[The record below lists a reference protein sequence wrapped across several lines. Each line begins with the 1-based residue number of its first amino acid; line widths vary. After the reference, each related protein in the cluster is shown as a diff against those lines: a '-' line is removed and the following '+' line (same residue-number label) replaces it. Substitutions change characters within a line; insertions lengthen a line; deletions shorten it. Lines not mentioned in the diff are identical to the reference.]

1 MRGDPWKK
9 FLFEVHRL
17 RDYYVTEALIKQ
29 SKGSR
34 AQFMDYKTYELEFLA
49 LLDKEY
55 EVECPTIIHFMKSK
69 LFYNESEIDKK
80 QKITKEKWYEGFRK
94 AEMAEITPAIIE
106 MEKVL
111 DTLSTT
117 KLIATHE

>member
-55 EVECPTIIHFMKSK
+55 EVECPTIKIINKIIFSYHKNK
-69 LFYNESEIDKK
+69 LQIYKYK
-80 QKITKEKWYEGFRK
+80 
-94 AEMAEITPAIIE
+94 
-106 MEKVL
+106 
-111 DTLSTT
+111 
-117 KLIATHE
+117 